1 MANAKSRRNIR
12 SKRVLS
18 RKNRSRK
25 NRNSRRMKG
34 GIFGI
39 DFGVRKSMCQT
50 RNNAIACDYA
60 ATGTADYRPIAD
72 CNSGKYEKKTIA
84 QIKDMK
90 DETEKNNW
98 NQDLSCKI

>member
-12 SKRVLS
+12 SKRNLS

-25 NRNSRRMKG
+25 NRNSRRVKG
-34 GIFGI
+34 GILGYN
-39 DFGVRKSMCQT
+39 VRQKFCKT

-72 CNSGKYEKKTIA
+72 CNSGKYEQKTIA
-84 QIKDMK
+84 QIKKM
-90 DETEKNNW
+90 DETDKNKW